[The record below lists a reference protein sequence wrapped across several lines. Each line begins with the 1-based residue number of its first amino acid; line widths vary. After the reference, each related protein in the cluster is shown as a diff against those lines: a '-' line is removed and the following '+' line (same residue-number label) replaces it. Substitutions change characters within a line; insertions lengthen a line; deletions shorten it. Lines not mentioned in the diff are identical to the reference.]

1 MTENQELIQAANKIA
16 TKRKVGRPT
25 KYAGDQTCKQVDQ
38 YLKEN
43 QDSYNEGKLEVKL
56 PTLEGFAAHIGVHKE
71 TIQEWKRRHP
81 EFSVSLGKI
90 LAEQKTRLINMGLA
104 GDYNPTIAK
113 LILSANHGMSDKVD
127 ASETGGITIN
137 LVGLDAEV

>member
-1 MTENQELIQAANKIA
+1 M

-25 KYAGDQTCKQVDQ
+25 KYADDQTCKQVDQ

-56 PTLEGFAAHIGVHKE
+56 PTLEGFAAHIGVHKD
-71 TIQEWKRRHP
+71 TLYEWVKKYP
-81 EFSVSLGKI
+81 EFSDSLSLV
-90 LAEQKTRLINMGLA
+90 LAEQKTRLINMGLS
-104 GDYNPTIAK
+104 GDYNPTMAK

-127 ASETGGITIN
+127 TMTTGGITIQ
-137 LVGLDAEV
+137 LIGKDAEV